1 VKANKTKKG
10 FTLMELIIVLAI
22 MGILLAIIVPSWGYF
37 IRRAR
42 ERSANAKAK
51 VVFNAAQTEVTR
63 MGAKERPLN
72 NVVHDST
79 SDTDYVT
86 NKIQPQIY
94 MGDYQLKDRTKED
107 TSSNREYFDFY
118 FYWDGNEGRH
128 YKSDGSLADATE
140 NDARFARSLNSIIG
154 TEGTYKIYVKN
165 YNVVSVVYSDY
176 ADGNYKGT
184 YPLGMDELTDS
195 VREDVRTKSVE
206 SVDMTKLALP
216 TT

>member
-1 VKANKTKKG
+1 MKANKTKKG

-63 MGAKERPLN
+63 LGAKERPLN

-94 MGDYQLKDRTKED
+94 MGDYKLKDRTKED
-107 TSSNREYFDFY
+107 SSTNREYFDFY
-118 FYWDGNEGRH
+118 FYWDGHEGRH
-128 YKSDGSLADATE
+128 YKADGTLADATE

-165 YNVVSVVYSDY
+165 YNVVSVVYSDFV
-176 ADGNYKGT
+176 DGNYKGT
-184 YPLGMDELTDS
+184 YPVGMDELTDS
-195 VREDVRTKSVE
+195 IREDVRSKSIE

>member
-1 VKANKTKKG
+1 MKANKTKKG

-63 MGAKERPLN
+63 LGAKERPLN

-107 TSSNREYFDFY
+107 SSTNREYFDFY
-118 FYWDGNEGRH
+118 FYWDGHEGRH
-128 YKSDGSLADATE
+128 YKADGTLADATE

-165 YNVVSVVYSDY
+165 YNVVSVVYSDFT
-176 ADGNYKGT
+176 DGNYKGT
-184 YPLGMDELTDS
+184 YPVGMDELTDS
-195 VREDVRTKSVE
+195 IREDVRSKSIE

>member
-1 VKANKTKKG
+1 MKANKTKKG

-22 MGILLAIIVPSWGYF
+22 MAILLAIIVPSWGYF

-72 NVVHDST
+72 NIVHDST
-79 SDTDYVT
+79 SDTNYVV
-86 NKIQPQIY
+86 NKVQPQIY
-94 MGDYQLKDRTKED
+94 MGDYELKDRTKED
-107 TSSNREYFDFY
+107 SSTNRTYFDFY
-118 FYWDGNEGRH
+118 FYWNGSEGQRV
-128 YKSDGSLADATE
+128 KADNTLMAMTEEDTKLARAI
-140 NDARFARSLNSIIG
+140 NSIVG
-154 TEGTYKIYVKN
+154 TEGTYKIYVRN

-184 YPLGMDELTDS
+184 YPLGMDELSDS
-195 VREDVRTKSVE
+195 IASDVRSKSVQA
-206 SVDMTKLALP
+206 VDMTKLALP
-216 TT
+216 TS

>member
-1 VKANKTKKG
+1 MKANKTKKG

-63 MGAKERPLN
+63 LGAKERPLN

-107 TSSNREYFDFY
+107 SSTNREYFDFY
-118 FYWDGNEGRH
+118 FYWDGHEGRH
-128 YKSDGSLADATE
+128 YKADGTLADATE

-165 YNVVSVVYSDY
+165 YNVVSVVYSDF

-184 YPLGMDELTDS
+184 YPVGMDELTDS
-195 VREDVRTKSVE
+195 IREDVRSKSIE